1 MKKSDEKIILYL
13 LGIDKK
19 WIRDKNQVWTEYI
32 ESKTEVVKILLE
44 EETDEKPTKKWWQF
58 WIKNNDLKLKQWVM
72 PTFTCERK
80 PTHFL

>member
-32 ESKTEVVKILLE
+32 EPKTEVVKILLEE

-58 WIKNNDLKLKQWVM
+58 WIKNNDLKLKQ
-72 PTFTCERK
+72 
-80 PTHFL
+80 

>member
-32 ESKTEVVKILLE
+32 EPKTEVVKILL

-58 WIKNNDLKLKQWVM
+58 WIKNNDLKLKQ
-72 PTFTCERK
+72 
-80 PTHFL
+80 